1 MIPRRS
7 TPVKNEVLIEVFAK
21 GRLTQTEMRIAS
33 YIMRWSWGFDE
44 GDRRQ
49 EWTREISIS
58 RMSEEIEMDKGNCSK
73 TVNKML
79 KEGKLSKRGRRYHF
93 NERYEEWGRVVK
105 STTSEEPQ
113 KVVKSTTPGVPE
125 KVVKSTTKGCKIY
138 NKKLL
143 NLQLSP
149 RAKQDADSP
158 PSPLKETY
166 KETLKKSTTATN
178 EKTKAEDKEI
188 KAEKTQEEV
197 KTEKAGAEKAPEG
210 LKAKTPDKNKN
221 AEAVKTSEELRAVKT
236 PNKRRDAREPEVV
249 KPQEEGKGESKKEK
263 IAFDPSSGR
272 LTHISAEF
280 AGRLKEAFPH
290 LDVEEE
296 IRKAELWLYAN
307 PAKRKSN
314 YERFLINWLS
324 RAEASHAEVSR
335 AEASHK
341 GRAEG
346 GRGGKNG
353 RYIAVSNAPKSRAD
367 RGAPFAAR
375 AGEW

>member
-1 MIPRRS
+1 M
-7 TPVKNEVLIEVFAK
+7 KNEVLIEVFAK

-58 RMSEEIEMDKGNCSK
+58 RMSEEMEMDKGNCSK
-73 TVNKML
+73 TVKKML
-79 KEGKLSKRGRRYHF
+79 KEGKLYKRGRRYRF
-93 NERYEEWGRVVK
+93 NERYEEWGGVVK
-105 STTSEEPQ
+105 STTNEEPQ
-113 KVVKSTTPGVPE
+113 KVVKSTTPGDSE

-149 RAKQDADSP
+149 QAKQGADSP

-166 KETLKKSTTATN
+166 KETLKKSTTTAEDEN
-178 EKTKAEDKEI
+178 PKAESEGIRAEKTKAEKTPEEV
-188 KAEKTQEEV
+188 KAEKVQKDLKAV
-197 KTEKAGAEKAPEG
+197 KTLNEEK
-210 LKAKTPDKNKN
+210 
-221 AEAVKTSEELRAVKT
+221 AEAVKTLEGLRAEKT
-236 PNKRRDAREPEVV
+236 PDKRQEAREPEII
-249 KPQEEGKGESKKEK
+249 KTQEEGKGGSKTEK

-280 AGRLKEAFPH
+280 ASRLKEAFPH

-324 RAEASHAEVSR
+324 RAEASHAELSY

-353 RYIAVSNAPKSRAD
+353 RYIAVSNAPKGRAD
-367 RGAPFAAR
+367 QGAPFAAR

>member
-1 MIPRRS
+1 M
-7 TPVKNEVLIEVFAK
+7 KNEVLIEVFAK

-58 RMSEEIEMDKGNCSK
+58 RMSEEMEMDKGNCSK

-79 KEGKLSKRGRRYHF
+79 KEGKLYKRGRRYRF
-93 NERYEEWGRVVK
+93 NERYEEWGGVVK
-105 STTSEEPQ
+105 STTNEEPQ
-113 KVVKSTTPGVPE
+113 KVVKSTTPGVPEKDVKSTTPGAPE

-149 RAKQDADSP
+149 QAKQGVASP

-178 EKTKAEDKEI
+178 EKTKAEDKGL
-188 KAEKTQEEV
+188 KAEKTLNEE
-197 KTEKAGAEKAPEG
+197 K
-210 LKAKTPDKNKN
+210 
-221 AEAVKTSEELRAVKT
+221 AEAVKTLEGLKAEKA
-236 PNKRRDAREPEVV
+236 PDKRREAREPEII
-249 KPQEEGKGESKKEK
+249 KTQGKGKGESKKEK

-290 LDVEEE
+290 LDVDEEV
-296 IRKAELWLYAN
+296 RKAELWLYAN

-324 RAEASHAEVSR
+324 RAEASHAELSR
-335 AEASHK
+335 AEASQK
-341 GRAEG
+341 GKAEG

>member
-1 MIPRRS
+1 M
-7 TPVKNEVLIEVFAK
+7 KNEVLIEVFAK

-58 RMSEEIEMDKGNCSK
+58 RMSEEIKMDKGNCSK

-79 KEGKLSKRGRRYHF
+79 KEGKLYKRGRRYRF
-93 NERYEEWGRVVK
+93 NERYEEWGGVVK
-105 STTSEEPQ
+105 STTNEEPQ
-113 KVVKSTTPGVPE
+113 KVVKSTTPGDSE

-149 RAKQDADSP
+149 RAKQGADSP
-158 PSPLKETY
+158 PSPLKETH

-178 EKTKAEDKEI
+178 EKTKAEDKGL
-188 KAEKTQEEV
+188 KAVKTQEEV
-197 KTEKAGAEKAPEG
+197 KTEKAGAEKASEE
-210 LKAKTPDKNKN
+210 LKAEKTPD
-221 AEAVKTSEELRAVKT
+221 
-236 PNKRRDAREPEVV
+236 KRRDAREPEIV
-249 KPQEEGKGESKKEK
+249 KTPEEDKGESKKEK
-263 IAFDPSSGR
+263 IAFDPSSWR

-280 AGRLKEAFPH
+280 ASRLKEAFPH
-290 LDVEEE
+290 LNVEEE

-324 RAEASHAEVSR
+324 RAEASHAELSR
-335 AEASHK
+335 AEASRK
-341 GRAEG
+341 GKAEG

-367 RGAPFAAR
+367 RGEPFAAR